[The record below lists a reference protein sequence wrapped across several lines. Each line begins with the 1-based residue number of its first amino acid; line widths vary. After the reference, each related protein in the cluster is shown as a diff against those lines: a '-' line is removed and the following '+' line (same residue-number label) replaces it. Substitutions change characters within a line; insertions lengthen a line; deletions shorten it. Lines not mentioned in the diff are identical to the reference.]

1 MSDYNKPYI
10 LLSVIQI
17 SSGHSKKELKNV
29 VFILELLKIK
39 NEGILTLNQQM
50 QLFMSLHPESFAY
63 YTKPKSK

>member
-50 QLFMSLHPESFAY
+50 QLYVFASGVICILY
-63 YTKPKSK
+63 EAEI

>member
-17 SSGHSKKELKNV
+17 SSGHGKKELKNV

-50 QLFMSLHPESFAY
+50 QLYVFASGVICILY
-63 YTKPKSK
+63 EAEI